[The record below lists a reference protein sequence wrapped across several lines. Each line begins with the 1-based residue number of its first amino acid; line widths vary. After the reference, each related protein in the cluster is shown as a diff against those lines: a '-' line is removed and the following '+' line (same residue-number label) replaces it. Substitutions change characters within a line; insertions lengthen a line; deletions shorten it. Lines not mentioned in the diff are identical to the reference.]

1 MSRSWTL
8 IGAGLLALAAALGAM
23 EKAGSDLKDSVT
35 SDDRAL
41 SVKPQMAYSAR
52 GRKDPF
58 LAPQFRHLQQDP
70 ASVLIRQITLVGM
83 VQSGQTQSAMF
94 RQGGGALP
102 TLTFR
107 GGHLYYDR
115 THTVTGVTGRILD
128 SRRVVLKQDEDR
140 ITYTLFLNHR

>member
-1 MSRSWTL
+1 
-8 IGAGLLALAAALGAM
+8 
-23 EKAGSDLKDSVT
+23 
-35 SDDRAL
+35 
-41 SVKPQMAYSAR
+41 
-52 GRKDPF
+52 
-58 LAPQFRHLQQDP
+58 
-70 ASVLIRQITLVGM
+70 M